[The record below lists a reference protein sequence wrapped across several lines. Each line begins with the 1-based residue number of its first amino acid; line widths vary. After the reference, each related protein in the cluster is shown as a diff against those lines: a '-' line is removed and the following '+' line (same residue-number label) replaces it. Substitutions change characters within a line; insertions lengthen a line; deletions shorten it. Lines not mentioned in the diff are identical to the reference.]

1 MKNLNIPYEI
11 ALVYFDHGADLFPE
25 VVNKKDLTKPSR
37 KKVYNSVKSANFH
50 LNNNKIVE
58 EKDISEVIILNS
70 GFHISLAENSLFSSY
85 GRHNVKYGEGGP
97 RVAVRIQ
104 NDELDSKLPGR
115 NVYIYVAIE
124 GFFKI
129 LQDTRYVSDGNLHGT
144 FSLGIGCFPSLEL
157 VKEDSTN
164 KSFTCSTEIGKL
176 IATKPKTTKW
186 KPGYVYAL
194 SPMELVLYLGS
205 YIEPF
210 SLKLFS
216 YRGRREKISSI
227 FLNFFDSYWL
237 DIETNREI
245 HLCIPINKRN
255 NILEKLS
262 GKNNNIKDF
271 IQGYFSENLENV
283 ENIRDGITRGVLDIK
298 KTAMKGTEIEQLLVG
313 VDDTYNPKDVIVDV
327 IESLSHVDSIDFSA
341 LSSKPLVDLNVTD
354 GYYLSILEID
364 LKFFLENYPKLKEF
378 YIEKLLEKDNVE
390 YKRILQ
396 YKSIY
401 SDVSLDSILNSTQ
414 HNYKGVF
421 ILKNLSNY
429 FGLTEDDIK
438 QLVIDKVMKN

>member
-11 ALVYFDHGADLFPE
+11 TLVYFDHGTDLFPE
-25 VVNKKDLTKPSR
+25 VVNKKDLTKPLR
-37 KKVYNSVKSANFH
+37 NKVYNSVKSDNFN
-50 LNNNKIVE
+50 LNGNKTVE
-58 EKDISEVIILNS
+58 EKDISEVVVLNS

-85 GRHNVKYGEGGP
+85 GRYNVKYGEGGP

-144 FSLGIGCFPSLEL
+144 FSLGIGCFPSLKL

-164 KSFTCSTEIGKL
+164 KSFIYSTEIGKL

-210 SLKLFS
+210 SLKQFS
-216 YRGRREKISSI
+216 YSGGREKVSSI

-237 DIETNREI
+237 DIESDREI

-283 ENIRDGITRGVLDIK
+283 DNIRDGITRGVLDIK

-313 VDDTYNPKDVIVDV
+313 VDDTYNPRDVIVDV

-354 GYYLSILEID
+354 RYYLSILEID
-364 LKFFLENYPKLKEF
+364 LKFFLGNYSKLKKF

-396 YKSIY
+396 YKSLY
-401 SDVSLDSILNSTQ
+401 SDTSLDSILNLTQ
-414 HNYKGVF
+414 HYKGVF

>member
-11 ALVYFDHGADLFPE
+11 VLVYFDHGTDLFPE

-37 KKVYNSVKSANFH
+37 KKVYNSVKSANFN
-50 LNNNKIVE
+50 LNGNKTVE
-58 EKDISEVIILNS
+58 EKDISEVVVLNS

-85 GRHNVKYGEGGP
+85 ERYNVKYGEGGP

-144 FSLGIGCFPSLEL
+144 FSLGIGCFPSLKL

-216 YRGRREKISSI
+216 YSGGREKVSSI
-227 FLNFFDSYWL
+227 FLNFFDSYRL
-237 DIETNREI
+237 DIESDREI

-271 IQGYFSENLENV
+271 IQGYFSENV
-283 ENIRDGITRGVLDIK
+283 DNIRDGITREVLDIKIK

-313 VDDTYNPKDVIVDV
+313 VDDTYNPRDVIVDV

-364 LKFFLENYPKLKEF
+364 LKFFLGNYPKLKKF

-396 YKSIY
+396 YKSLY
-401 SDVSLDSILNSTQ
+401 SDTSLDSILNLTQ
-414 HNYKGVF
+414 YYKGVF

>member
-11 ALVYFDHGADLFPE
+11 VLVYFDHGTDLFPE

-37 KKVYNSVKSANFH
+37 KKVYNSVKSANFN
-50 LNNNKIVE
+50 LNGNKTVE
-58 EKDISEVIILNS
+58 EKDISEVVVLNS

-85 GRHNVKYGEGGP
+85 ERYNVKYGEGGP

-129 LQDTRYVSDGNLHGT
+129 LQDTRCVSDGNLHGT
-144 FSLGIGCFPSLEL
+144 FSLGIGCFPSLKL

-164 KSFTCSTEIGKL
+164 KSFICSTEIGKL

-216 YRGRREKISSI
+216 YSGGREKVSSI
-227 FLNFFDSYWL
+227 FLNFFDSYRL
-237 DIETNREI
+237 DIESDREI

-271 IQGYFSENLENV
+271 IQGYFSENV
-283 ENIRDGITRGVLDIK
+283 DNIRDGITREVLDIK

-313 VDDTYNPKDVIVDV
+313 VDDTYNQRDVIVDV

-364 LKFFLENYPKLKEF
+364 LKFFLGNYPKLKKF

-396 YKSIY
+396 YKSLY
-401 SDVSLDSILNSTQ
+401 SDTSLDSILNLTQ
-414 HNYKGVF
+414 YYKGVF

>member
-11 ALVYFDHGADLFPE
+11 VLVYFDHGTDLFPE

-37 KKVYNSVKSANFH
+37 KKVYNSVKSANFN
-50 LNNNKIVE
+50 LNGNKTVE
-58 EKDISEVIILNS
+58 EKDISEVVVLNS

-85 GRHNVKYGEGGP
+85 ERYNVKYGEGGP

-144 FSLGIGCFPSLEL
+144 FSLGIGCFPGLKL

-164 KSFTCSTEIGKL
+164 KSFICSTEIGKL

-216 YRGRREKISSI
+216 YSGRREKVSSI
-227 FLNFFDSYWL
+227 FLNFFDSYRL
-237 DIETNREI
+237 DIESDREI

-271 IQGYFSENLENV
+271 IQGYFSENV
-283 ENIRDGITRGVLDIK
+283 DNIRDGITREVLDIK

-313 VDDTYNPKDVIVDV
+313 VDDTYNPRDVIVDV

-364 LKFFLENYPKLKEF
+364 LKFFLGNYPKLKKF

-396 YKSIY
+396 YKSLY
-401 SDVSLDSILNSTQ
+401 SDTSLDSILNLTQ
-414 HNYKGVF
+414 YYKGVF

>member
-1 MKNLNIPYEI
+1 MKNLNIPYKI
-11 ALVYFDHGADLFPE
+11 TLVYFDHGTDLFPE
-25 VVNKKDLTKPSR
+25 VVNKKDLTKPLR
-37 KKVYNSVKSANFH
+37 NKVYNSVKSDNFN
-50 LNNNKIVE
+50 LNGNKTVE
-58 EKDISEVIILNS
+58 EKDISEVVVLNS

-85 GRHNVKYGEGGP
+85 GRYNVKYGEDGP

-144 FSLGIGCFPSLEL
+144 FSLGIGCFPSLKL

-164 KSFTCSTEIGKL
+164 KSFIYSTKIGKL

-210 SLKLFS
+210 SLKQFGYS
-216 YRGRREKISSI
+216 GGQVSSI

-237 DIETNREI
+237 DIESDREI

-271 IQGYFSENLENV
+271 IQGYFFENLENV
-283 ENIRDGITRGVLDIK
+283 DNIRDGITRGVLDIK

-313 VDDTYNPKDVIVDV
+313 VDDTYNPRDVIVDV

-364 LKFFLENYPKLKEF
+364 LKFFLGNYPKLKKF

-396 YKSIY
+396 YKSLY
-401 SDVSLDSILNSTQ
+401 SDTSLDSILNLTQ
-414 HNYKGVF
+414 HYIGVF

>member
-1 MKNLNIPYEI
+1 MKNLNIPYKI
-11 ALVYFDHGADLFPE
+11 TLVYFDHGTDSFPE
-25 VVNKKDLTKPSR
+25 VVNKKDLTKPLR
-37 KKVYNSVKSANFH
+37 NKVYKSVKSDNFN
-50 LNNNKIVE
+50 LNGNKTVE
-58 EKDISEVIILNS
+58 EKDISEVVVLNS

-85 GRHNVKYGEGGP
+85 GRYNVKYGEDGP

-144 FSLGIGCFPSLEL
+144 FSLGIGCFPSLKL

-164 KSFTCSTEIGKL
+164 KSFIYSTEIGKL
-176 IATKPKTTKW
+176 IATKPKTTRW

-210 SLKLFS
+210 SLKQFGYS
-216 YRGRREKISSI
+216 GGQVSSI

-237 DIETNREI
+237 DIESDREI

-271 IQGYFSENLENV
+271 IQGYFFENLENV
-283 ENIRDGITRGVLDIK
+283 DNIRDGIT
-298 KTAMKGTEIEQLLVG
+298 
-313 VDDTYNPKDVIVDV
+313 
-327 IESLSHVDSIDFSA
+327 IDFSA

-364 LKFFLENYPKLKEF
+364 LKFFLGNYPKLKKF

-396 YKSIY
+396 YKSLY
-401 SDVSLDSILNSTQ
+401 SDTSLDSILNLTQ
-414 HNYKGVF
+414 HYIGVS

>member
-11 ALVYFDHGADLFPE
+11 VLVYFDHGTDLFPE

-37 KKVYNSVKSANFH
+37 KKVYNSVKSANFN
-50 LNNNKIVE
+50 LNGNKTVE
-58 EKDISEVIILNS
+58 EKDISEVVVLNS

-85 GRHNVKYGEGGP
+85 ERYNVKYGEGGP

-144 FSLGIGCFPSLEL
+144 FSLGIGCFPSLKL

-164 KSFTCSTEIGKL
+164 KSFICSTEIGKL

-216 YRGRREKISSI
+216 YSGGREKVSSI
-227 FLNFFDSYWL
+227 FLNFFDSYRL
-237 DIETNREI
+237 DIESDREI
-245 HLCIPINKRN
+245 HKCIPINKRN

-271 IQGYFSENLENV
+271 IQGYFSENV
-283 ENIRDGITRGVLDIK
+283 DNIRDGITREVLDIK

-313 VDDTYNPKDVIVDV
+313 VDDTYNPRDVIVDV

-364 LKFFLENYPKLKEF
+364 LKFFLGNYPKLKKF

-396 YKSIY
+396 YKSLY
-401 SDVSLDSILNSTQ
+401 SDTSLDSILNLTQ
-414 HNYKGVF
+414 YYKGVF

>member
-11 ALVYFDHGADLFPE
+11 VLVYFDHGTDLFPE

-37 KKVYNSVKSANFH
+37 KKVYNSVKSANFN
-50 LNNNKIVE
+50 LNGNKTVK
-58 EKDISEVIILNS
+58 EKDISEVVVLNS

-85 GRHNVKYGEGGP
+85 ERYNVKYGEGGP

-144 FSLGIGCFPSLEL
+144 FSLGIGCFPSLKL

-164 KSFTCSTEIGKL
+164 KSFICSTEIGKL

-216 YRGRREKISSI
+216 YSGGREKVSSI
-227 FLNFFDSYWL
+227 FLNFFDSYRL
-237 DIETNREI
+237 DIESDREI

-271 IQGYFSENLENV
+271 IQGYFSENV
-283 ENIRDGITRGVLDIK
+283 DNIRDGITREVLDIK

-313 VDDTYNPKDVIVDV
+313 VDDTYNPRDVIVDV

-364 LKFFLENYPKLKEF
+364 LKFFSGNYPKLKKF

-396 YKSIY
+396 YKSLY
-401 SDVSLDSILNSTQ
+401 SDTSLDSILNLTQ
-414 HNYKGVF
+414 YYKGVF

>member
-11 ALVYFDHGADLFPE
+11 VLVYFDHGTDLFPE

-37 KKVYNSVKSANFH
+37 KKVYNSVKSANFN
-50 LNNNKIVE
+50 LNGNKTVE
-58 EKDISEVIILNS
+58 EKDISEVVVLNS

-85 GRHNVKYGEGGP
+85 ERYNVKYGEGGP

-144 FSLGIGCFPSLEL
+144 FSLGIGCFPSLKL

-164 KSFTCSTEIGKL
+164 KSFICSTEIGEL

-216 YRGRREKISSI
+216 YSGGREKVSSI
-227 FLNFFDSYWL
+227 FLNFFDSYRL
-237 DIETNREI
+237 DIESDREI

-271 IQGYFSENLENV
+271 IQGYFSENV
-283 ENIRDGITRGVLDIK
+283 DNIRDGITREVLDIK

-313 VDDTYNPKDVIVDV
+313 VDDTYNPRDVIVDV

-364 LKFFLENYPKLKEF
+364 LKFFLGNYPKLKKF

-396 YKSIY
+396 YKSLY
-401 SDVSLDSILNSTQ
+401 SDTSLDSILNLTQ
-414 HNYKGVF
+414 YYKGVF

>member
-11 ALVYFDHGADLFPE
+11 VLVYFDHGTDLFPE
-25 VVNKKDLTKPSR
+25 VVNKKDLTKPLR
-37 KKVYNSVKSANFH
+37 NKVYNSVKSANFN
-50 LNNNKIVE
+50 LNGNKTVE
-58 EKDISEVIILNS
+58 EKDISEVVVLNS

-85 GRHNVKYGEGGP
+85 ERYNVKYGEGGP

-144 FSLGIGCFPSLEL
+144 FSLGIGCFPSLKL

-216 YRGRREKISSI
+216 YSGGREKVSSI
-227 FLNFFDSYWL
+227 FLNFFDSYRL
-237 DIETNREI
+237 DIESDREI

-271 IQGYFSENLENV
+271 IQGYFSENV
-283 ENIRDGITRGVLDIK
+283 DNIRDGITREVLDIK

-313 VDDTYNPKDVIVDV
+313 VDDTYNPRDVIVDV

-364 LKFFLENYPKLKEF
+364 LKFFLGNYPKLKKF

-396 YKSIY
+396 YKSLY
-401 SDVSLDSILNSTQ
+401 SDTSLDSILNLTQ
-414 HNYKGVF
+414 YYKEVF

>member
-11 ALVYFDHGADLFPE
+11 VLVYFDHGTDLFPE

-37 KKVYNSVKSANFH
+37 KKVYNSVKSANFN
-50 LNNNKIVE
+50 LNGNKTVE
-58 EKDISEVIILNS
+58 EKDISEVVVLNS

-85 GRHNVKYGEGGP
+85 ERYNVKYGEGGP

-144 FSLGIGCFPSLEL
+144 FSLGIGCFPSLKL

-164 KSFTCSTEIGKL
+164 KSFICSTEIGKL

-216 YRGRREKISSI
+216 YSGGREKVSSI
-227 FLNFFDSYWL
+227 FLNFFDSYRL
-237 DIETNREI
+237 DIESDREI

-271 IQGYFSENLENV
+271 IQGYFSENV
-283 ENIRDGITRGVLDIK
+283 DNIRDGITREVLDIK

-313 VDDTYNPKDVIVDV
+313 VDDTYNPRDVIVDV

-364 LKFFLENYPKLKEF
+364 LKFFLGNYPKLKKF

-396 YKSIY
+396 YKSLY
-401 SDVSLDSILNSTQ
+401 SDTSLDSILNLTQ
-414 HNYKGVF
+414 YYKGVF

>member
-11 ALVYFDHGADLFPE
+11 VLVYFDHGTDLFPE
-25 VVNKKDLTKPSR
+25 VVNKKDLTKPLR
-37 KKVYNSVKSANFH
+37 NKVYNSVKSANFN
-50 LNNNKIVE
+50 LNGNKTVE
-58 EKDISEVIILNS
+58 EKDISEVVVLNS

-85 GRHNVKYGEGGP
+85 ERYNVKYGEGGP

-144 FSLGIGCFPSLEL
+144 FSLGIGCFPSLKL

-216 YRGRREKISSI
+216 YSGRREKVSSI
-227 FLNFFDSYWL
+227 FLNFFDSYRL
-237 DIETNREI
+237 DIESDLEI

-262 GKNNNIKDF
+262 EKNNNIKDF
-271 IQGYFSENLENV
+271 IQGYFSENV
-283 ENIRDGITRGVLDIK
+283 DNIRDVITREVLDIK

-313 VDDTYNPKDVIVDV
+313 VDDTYNPRDVIVDV

-364 LKFFLENYPKLKEF
+364 LKFFLGNYPKLKKF

-396 YKSIY
+396 YKSLY
-401 SDVSLDSILNSTQ
+401 SDTSLDSILNLTQ
-414 HNYKGVF
+414 YYKGVF

>member
-11 ALVYFDHGADLFPE
+11 VLVYFDHGTDLFPE
-25 VVNKKDLTKPSR
+25 VVNKKDLTKPLR
-37 KKVYNSVKSANFH
+37 NKVYNSVKSANFN
-50 LNNNKIVE
+50 LNGNKTVE
-58 EKDISEVIILNS
+58 EKDISEVVVLNS

-85 GRHNVKYGEGGP
+85 ERYNVKYGEGGP

-129 LQDTRYVSDGNLHGT
+129 LQDTRYVYGNLHGT
-144 FSLGIGCFPSLEL
+144 FSLGIGCFPSLKL

-216 YRGRREKISSI
+216 YSGGREKVSSI
-227 FLNFFDSYWL
+227 FLNFFDSYRL
-237 DIETNREI
+237 GIESDREI

-271 IQGYFSENLENV
+271 IQGYFSENV
-283 ENIRDGITRGVLDIK
+283 DNIRDGITREVLDIK

-313 VDDTYNPKDVIVDV
+313 VDDTYNPRDVIVDV

-364 LKFFLENYPKLKEF
+364 LKFFLGNYPKLKKF

-396 YKSIY
+396 YKSLY
-401 SDVSLDSILNSTQ
+401 SDTSLDSILNLTQ
-414 HNYKGVF
+414 YYKGVF

>member
-11 ALVYFDHGADLFPE
+11 VLVYFDHGTDLFPE

-37 KKVYNSVKSANFH
+37 KKVYNSVKSANFN
-50 LNNNKIVE
+50 LNGNKTVE
-58 EKDISEVIILNS
+58 EKDISEVVVLNS

-85 GRHNVKYGEGGP
+85 ERYNVKYGEGGP

-144 FSLGIGCFPSLEL
+144 FSLGIGCFPSLKL

-164 KSFTCSTEIGKL
+164 KSFICSTEIGKL

-216 YRGRREKISSI
+216 YSGGREKVSSI
-227 FLNFFDSYWL
+227 FLNFFDSYRL
-237 DIETNREI
+237 DIESDREI

-271 IQGYFSENLENV
+271 IQGYFSENV
-283 ENIRDGITRGVLDIK
+283 DNIRDGITREVLDIK

-313 VDDTYNPKDVIVDV
+313 VDDTYNPRDVIVDV

-364 LKFFLENYPKLKEF
+364 LKFFLGNYPKLKKF
-378 YIEKLLEKDNVE
+378 YIEKLLEKDDVE

-396 YKSIY
+396 YKSLY
-401 SDVSLDSILNSTQ
+401 SDTSLDSILNLTQ
-414 HNYKGVF
+414 YYKGVF

>member
-11 ALVYFDHGADLFPE
+11 VLVYFDHGTDLFPE

-37 KKVYNSVKSANFH
+37 KKVYNSVKSANFN
-50 LNNNKIVE
+50 LNGNKTVE
-58 EKDISEVIILNS
+58 EKDISEVVVLNS

-85 GRHNVKYGEGGP
+85 ERYNVKYGEGGP

-144 FSLGIGCFPSLEL
+144 FSLGIGCFPSLKL

-164 KSFTCSTEIGKL
+164 KSFICSTEIGKL

-194 SPMELVLYLGS
+194 PPMELVLYLGS

-216 YRGRREKISSI
+216 YSGGREKVSSI
-227 FLNFFDSYWL
+227 FLNFFDSYRL
-237 DIETNREI
+237 DIESDREI

-271 IQGYFSENLENV
+271 IQGYFSENV
-283 ENIRDGITRGVLDIK
+283 DNIRDGITREVLDIK

-313 VDDTYNPKDVIVDV
+313 VDDTYNPRDVIVDV

-364 LKFFLENYPKLKEF
+364 LKFFLGNYPKLKKF

-396 YKSIY
+396 YKSLY
-401 SDVSLDSILNSTQ
+401 SDTSLDSILNLTQ
-414 HNYKGVF
+414 YYKGVF

>member
-11 ALVYFDHGADLFPE
+11 VLVYFDHGTDLFPE

-37 KKVYNSVKSANFH
+37 KKVYNSVKSANFN
-50 LNNNKIVE
+50 LNGNKTVE
-58 EKDISEVIILNS
+58 EKDISEVVVLNS

-85 GRHNVKYGEGGP
+85 ERYNVKYGEGGP

-144 FSLGIGCFPSLEL
+144 FSLGIGCFPSLKL

-164 KSFTCSTEIGKL
+164 KSFICSTEIGKL

-216 YRGRREKISSI
+216 YSGGRKKVSSI
-227 FLNFFDSYWL
+227 FLNFFDSYRL
-237 DIETNREI
+237 DIESDREI

-271 IQGYFSENLENV
+271 IQGYFSENV
-283 ENIRDGITRGVLDIK
+283 DNIRDGITREVLDIK

-313 VDDTYNPKDVIVDV
+313 VDDTYNPRDVIVDV

-364 LKFFLENYPKLKEF
+364 LKFFLGNYPKLKKF

-396 YKSIY
+396 YKSLY
-401 SDVSLDSILNSTQ
+401 SDTSLDSILNLTQ
-414 HNYKGVF
+414 YYKGVF

>member
-11 ALVYFDHGADLFPE
+11 VLVYFDHGTDLFPE
-25 VVNKKDLTKPSR
+25 VVNKKDLTKPLR
-37 KKVYNSVKSANFH
+37 NKVYNSVKSANFN
-50 LNNNKIVE
+50 LNGNKTVE
-58 EKDISEVIILNS
+58 EKDISEVVVLNS

-85 GRHNVKYGEGGP
+85 ERYNVKYGEGGS

-115 NVYIYVAIE
+115 NVYIYVTIE

-144 FSLGIGCFPSLEL
+144 FSLGIGCFPSLKL

-216 YRGRREKISSI
+216 YSGGREKVSSI
-227 FLNFFDSYWL
+227 FLNFFDSYRL
-237 DIETNREI
+237 DIESDREI

-271 IQGYFSENLENV
+271 IQGYFSENV
-283 ENIRDGITRGVLDIK
+283 DNIRDGITREVLDIK

-313 VDDTYNPKDVIVDV
+313 VDDTYNPRDVIVGV

-364 LKFFLENYPKLKEF
+364 LKFFLGNYPKLKKF

-396 YKSIY
+396 YKSLY
-401 SDVSLDSILNSTQ
+401 SDTSLDSILNLTQ
-414 HNYKGVF
+414 YYKGVF

>member
-11 ALVYFDHGADLFPE
+11 VLVYFDHGTDLFPE

-37 KKVYNSVKSANFH
+37 KKVYNSVKSANFN
-50 LNNNKIVE
+50 LNGNKTVE
-58 EKDISEVIILNS
+58 EKDISEVVVLNS

-85 GRHNVKYGEGGP
+85 ERYNVKYGEGGP

-129 LQDTRYVSDGNLHGT
+129 DTRYVSDGNLHGT
-144 FSLGIGCFPSLEL
+144 FSLGIGCFPSLKL

-216 YRGRREKISSI
+216 YSGGREKVSSI
-227 FLNFFDSYWL
+227 FLNFFDSYRL
-237 DIETNREI
+237 DIESDREI

-271 IQGYFSENLENV
+271 IQGYFSENV
-283 ENIRDGITRGVLDIK
+283 DNIRDGITREVLDIK

-313 VDDTYNPKDVIVDV
+313 VDDTYNPRDVIVDV

-364 LKFFLENYPKLKEF
+364 LKFFLGNYPKLKKF

-396 YKSIY
+396 YKSLY
-401 SDVSLDSILNSTQ
+401 SDTSLDSILNLTQ
-414 HNYKGVF
+414 YYKGVF

>member
-11 ALVYFDHGADLFPE
+11 VLVYFDHGTDLFPE

-37 KKVYNSVKSANFH
+37 KKVYNSVKSANFN
-50 LNNNKIVE
+50 LNGNKTVE
-58 EKDISEVIILNS
+58 EKYISEVVVLNS

-85 GRHNVKYGEGGP
+85 ERYNVKYGEGGP

-144 FSLGIGCFPSLEL
+144 FSLGIGCFPSLKL

-164 KSFTCSTEIGKL
+164 KSFICSTEIGKL

-216 YRGRREKISSI
+216 YSGGREKVSSI
-227 FLNFFDSYWL
+227 FLNFFDSYRL
-237 DIETNREI
+237 DIESDREI

-271 IQGYFSENLENV
+271 IQGYFSENV
-283 ENIRDGITRGVLDIK
+283 DNIRDGITREVLDIK

-313 VDDTYNPKDVIVDV
+313 VDDTYNPRDVIVDV

-364 LKFFLENYPKLKEF
+364 LKFFLGNYPKLKKF

-396 YKSIY
+396 YKSLY
-401 SDVSLDSILNSTQ
+401 SDTSLDSILNLTQ
-414 HNYKGVF
+414 YYKGVF

>member
-11 ALVYFDHGADLFPE
+11 VLVYFDHGTDLFPE

-37 KKVYNSVKSANFH
+37 KKVYNSVKSANFN
-50 LNNNKIVE
+50 LNGNKTVE
-58 EKDISEVIILNS
+58 EKDISEVVVLNS

-85 GRHNVKYGEGGP
+85 ERYNVKYGEGGP

-144 FSLGIGCFPSLEL
+144 FSLGIGCFPSLKL
-157 VKEDSTN
+157 VKEDSIN
-164 KSFTCSTEIGKL
+164 KSFICSTEIGKL

-216 YRGRREKISSI
+216 YSGGREKVSSI
-227 FLNFFDSYWL
+227 FLNFFDSYRL
-237 DIETNREI
+237 DIESDREI

-271 IQGYFSENLENV
+271 IQGYFSENV
-283 ENIRDGITRGVLDIK
+283 DNIRDGITREVLDIK

-313 VDDTYNPKDVIVDV
+313 VDDTYNPRDVIVDV

-364 LKFFLENYPKLKEF
+364 LKFFLGNYPKLKKF

-396 YKSIY
+396 YKSLY
-401 SDVSLDSILNSTQ
+401 SDTSLDSILNLTQ
-414 HNYKGVF
+414 YYKGVF

>member
-11 ALVYFDHGADLFPE
+11 VLVYFDHGTDLFPE

-37 KKVYNSVKSANFH
+37 KKVYNSVKSANFN
-50 LNNNKIVE
+50 LNGNKTVK
-58 EKDISEVIILNS
+58 EKDISEVVVLNS

-85 GRHNVKYGEGGP
+85 ERYNVKYGEGGP

-144 FSLGIGCFPSLEL
+144 FSLGIGCFPSLKL

-216 YRGRREKISSI
+216 YSGGREKVSSI
-227 FLNFFDSYWL
+227 FLNFFDSYRL
-237 DIETNREI
+237 DIESDREI

-271 IQGYFSENLENV
+271 IQGYFSENV
-283 ENIRDGITRGVLDIK
+283 DNIRDGITREVLDIK

-364 LKFFLENYPKLKEF
+364 LKFFLGNYPKLKKF

-396 YKSIY
+396 YKSLY
-401 SDVSLDSILNSTQ
+401 SDTSLDSILNLTQ
-414 HNYKGVF
+414 YYKGVF

>member
-11 ALVYFDHGADLFPE
+11 VLVYFDHGTDLFPE

-37 KKVYNSVKSANFH
+37 KKVYNSVKSANFN
-50 LNNNKIVE
+50 LNGNKTVE
-58 EKDISEVIILNS
+58 EKDISEVVVLNS

-85 GRHNVKYGEGGP
+85 ERYNVKYGEGGP

-144 FSLGIGCFPSLEL
+144 FSLGIGCFPSLKL

-164 KSFTCSTEIGKL
+164 KSFICSTEIGKL

-216 YRGRREKISSI
+216 YSGGREKVSSI
-227 FLNFFDSYWL
+227 FLNFFDSYRL
-237 DIETNREI
+237 DIESDREI

-271 IQGYFSENLENV
+271 IQGYFSENV
-283 ENIRDGITRGVLDIK
+283 DNIRDGITREVLDIK

-313 VDDTYNPKDVIVDV
+313 VDDTYNPRDVIVDV
-327 IESLSHVDSIDFSA
+327 ESLSHVDSIDFSA

-364 LKFFLENYPKLKEF
+364 LKFFLGNYPKLKKF

-396 YKSIY
+396 YKSLY
-401 SDVSLDSILNSTQ
+401 SDTSLDSILNLTQ
-414 HNYKGVF
+414 YYKGVF

>member
-11 ALVYFDHGADLFPE
+11 VLVYFDHGTDLFPE
-25 VVNKKDLTKPSR
+25 VVNKKDLTKPLR
-37 KKVYNSVKSANFH
+37 NKVYNSVKSANFN
-50 LNNNKIVE
+50 LNGNKTVE
-58 EKDISEVIILNS
+58 EKDISEVVVLNS

-85 GRHNVKYGEGGP
+85 ERYNVKYGEGGP

-144 FSLGIGCFPSLEL
+144 FSLGIGCFPSLKL

-216 YRGRREKISSI
+216 YSGGREKVSSI
-227 FLNFFDSYWL
+227 FLNFFDSYRL
-237 DIETNREI
+237 DIESDREI

-271 IQGYFSENLENV
+271 IQGYFSENV
-283 ENIRDGITRGVLDIK
+283 DNIRDGITREVLDIK

-313 VDDTYNPKDVIVDV
+313 VDDTYNPRDVIVDV

-364 LKFFLENYPKLKEF
+364 LKFFLGNYPKLKKF

-396 YKSIY
+396 YKSLY
-401 SDVSLDSILNSTQ
+401 GDTSLDSILNLTQ
-414 HNYKGVF
+414 YYKGVF

>member
-11 ALVYFDHGADLFPE
+11 VLVYFDHGTDLFPE
-25 VVNKKDLTKPSR
+25 VVNKKDLTKPLR
-37 KKVYNSVKSANFH
+37 NKVYNSVKSANFN
-50 LNNNKIVE
+50 LNGNKTVE
-58 EKDISEVIILNS
+58 EKDISEVVVLNS
-70 GFHISLAENSLFSSY
+70 GFHISLAENSLLSSY
-85 GRHNVKYGEGGP
+85 ERYNVKYGEGGP

-144 FSLGIGCFPSLEL
+144 FSLGIGCFPSLKL

-216 YRGRREKISSI
+216 YSGGREKVSSI
-227 FLNFFDSYWL
+227 FLNFFDSYRL
-237 DIETNREI
+237 DIESDREI

-271 IQGYFSENLENV
+271 IQGYFSENV
-283 ENIRDGITRGVLDIK
+283 DNIRDGITREVLDIK

-313 VDDTYNPKDVIVDV
+313 VDDTYNPRDVIVDV

-364 LKFFLENYPKLKEF
+364 LKFFLGNYPKLKKF

-396 YKSIY
+396 YKSLY
-401 SDVSLDSILNSTQ
+401 SDTSLDSILNLTQ
-414 HNYKGVF
+414 HYKGVF

>member
-11 ALVYFDHGADLFPE
+11 VLVYFDHGTDLFPE

-37 KKVYNSVKSANFH
+37 KKVYNSVKSANFN
-50 LNNNKIVE
+50 LNGNKTVE
-58 EKDISEVIILNS
+58 EKDISEVVVLNS

-85 GRHNVKYGEGGP
+85 ERYNVKYGEGGP

-144 FSLGIGCFPSLEL
+144 FSLGIGCFPSLKL

-164 KSFTCSTEIGKL
+164 KSFICSTEIGKL

-216 YRGRREKISSI
+216 YSGGREKVSSI
-227 FLNFFDSYWL
+227 FLNFFDSYRL
-237 DIETNREI
+237 DIESDREI

-271 IQGYFSENLENV
+271 IQGYFSENV
-283 ENIRDGITRGVLDIK
+283 DNIRDGITREVLDIK

-313 VDDTYNPKDVIVDV
+313 VDDTYNPRDVIVDV
-327 IESLSHVDSIDFSA
+327 IESLSYVVDSIDFSA

-364 LKFFLENYPKLKEF
+364 LKFFLGNYPKLKKF

-396 YKSIY
+396 YKSLY
-401 SDVSLDSILNSTQ
+401 SDTSLDSILNLTQ
-414 HNYKGVF
+414 YYKGVF

>member
-11 ALVYFDHGADLFPE
+11 VLVYFDHGTDLFPE
-25 VVNKKDLTKPSR
+25 VVNKKDLTKPLR
-37 KKVYNSVKSANFH
+37 NKVYNSVKSANFN
-50 LNNNKIVE
+50 LNGNKTVE
-58 EKDISEVIILNS
+58 EKDISEVVVLNS

-85 GRHNVKYGEGGP
+85 ERYNVKYGEGGP
-97 RVAVRIQ
+97 REAVRIQ
-104 NDELDSKLPGR
+104 NVELDSKLPGR

-144 FSLGIGCFPSLEL
+144 FSLGIGCFPSLKL

-216 YRGRREKISSI
+216 YSGGREKVSSI
-227 FLNFFDSYWL
+227 FLNFFDSYRL
-237 DIETNREI
+237 DIESDREI

-262 GKNNNIKDF
+262 EKNNNIKDF
-271 IQGYFSENLENV
+271 IQGYFSENV
-283 ENIRDGITRGVLDIK
+283 DNIRDGITREVLDIK

-313 VDDTYNPKDVIVDV
+313 VDDTYNPRDVIVDV

-364 LKFFLENYPKLKEF
+364 LKFFLGNYPKLKKF

-396 YKSIY
+396 YKSLY
-401 SDVSLDSILNSTQ
+401 SDTSLDSILNLTQ
-414 HNYKGVF
+414 YYKGVF